1 MARRR
6 AVLLLLCAVL
16 RSAAA
21 FNLDTAFPVLK
32 EGTAPRGFFG
42 FSVALHRQSE
52 RGERY
57 LCVGRGGDV
66 SGGSFLARGRGSW
79 DGGGVLRCDFS
90 HGGYLRGGVYALGGV
105 EG

>member
-42 FSVALHRQSE
+42 FSVALHR
-52 RGERY
+52 
-57 LCVGRGGDV
+57 LT
-66 SGGSFLARGRGSW
+66 
-79 DGGGVLRCDFS
+79 
-90 HGGYLRGGVYALGGV
+90 
-105 EG
+105 

>member
-57 LCVGRGGDV
+57 LCVGRGGMSRGGRFLHV
-66 SGGSFLARGRGSW
+66 GGGPGMGGGS
-79 DGGGVLRCDFS
+79 
-90 HGGYLRGGVYALGGV
+90 
-105 EG
+105 